1 VHTLNGTAMTA
12 RWLIALLEN
21 FQDEGGAIAVP
32 EVLTSFG
39 APARLA

>member
-21 FQDEGGAIAVP
+21 FQDEAGEIAVP
-32 EVLTSFG
+32 EVLTGFG